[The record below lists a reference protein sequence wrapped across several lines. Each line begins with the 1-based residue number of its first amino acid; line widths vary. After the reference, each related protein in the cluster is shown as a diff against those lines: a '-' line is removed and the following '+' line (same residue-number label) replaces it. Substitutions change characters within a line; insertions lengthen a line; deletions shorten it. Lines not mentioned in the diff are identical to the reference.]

1 MTSLLSELMDL
12 DQVRINPVC
21 DFSCLQS
28 FLSVHFD
35 TLTVLVELQDG
46 HLLSNMKGSQ
56 PVKKL

>member
-1 MTSLLSELMDL
+1 MDL